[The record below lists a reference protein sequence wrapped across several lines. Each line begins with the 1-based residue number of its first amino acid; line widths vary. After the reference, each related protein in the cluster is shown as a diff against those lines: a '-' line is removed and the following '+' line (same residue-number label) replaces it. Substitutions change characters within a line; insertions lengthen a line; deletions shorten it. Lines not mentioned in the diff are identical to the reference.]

1 MSGLSTSAM
10 DKRPF
15 KGKGG
20 SVGMSQWVL
29 EWQSR
34 NARALDRVVRDM
46 EAVAQESKSMPGSQW
61 YLYLH
66 YRKDTGQYFL
76 MWRSYGAR
84 KHVHVSW
91 DRMQGMLERMDE
103 SVRRHYAEVNLMAQ
117 LLNAK
122 EKAARTALNLAN
134 GLLEGDEE

>member
-1 MSGLSTSAM
+1 
-10 DKRPF
+10 
-15 KGKGG
+15 
-20 SVGMSQWVL
+20 MSQWVL

-46 EAVAQESKSMPGSQW
+46 EAVAQESKKMPGNQW
-61 YLYLH
+61 YLYLP

-103 SVRRHYAEVNLMAQ
+103 SVRTHYAEVNLMAQ

-134 GLLEGDEE
+134 GLLEGREE

>member
-1 MSGLSTSAM
+1 
-10 DKRPF
+10 
-15 KGKGG
+15 
-20 SVGMSQWVL
+20 MSQWVL
-29 EWQSR
+29 EWQHR
-34 NARALDRVVRDM
+34 NARALERVVRDM
-46 EAVAQESKSMPGSQW
+46 EAVAQESKRMPGSQW

-66 YRKDTGQYFL
+66 SRKDTGQRFL

-91 DRMQGMLERMDE
+91 DRMKAMLERMDASARE
-103 SVRRHYAEVNLMAQ
+103 HYEEVNLMAQ

-134 GLLEGDEE
+134 ALLEESSA